1 MKVYCLEQWIGL
13 LHGPFHN
20 NIDNDDNDE
29 QNDKKK
35 LLLQILQLLSF

>member
-20 NIDNDDNDE
+20 DIDNDDNDE
-29 QNDKKK
+29 QNDK
-35 LLLQILQLLSF
+35 IVVTNSSTP